1 MHVLVTGATGFIGRS
16 LVPSL
21 IQRGHTVTAWV
32 RNPDRARA
40 LIGGDVRLVGARDDA
55 ALARTI
61 ESVDGVINLA
71 GEPVAMTRWTAARRS
86 SLTSSRVDTTRLL
99 VDAIARANR
108 RPSVLVSASAI
119 GVYGDAGDAECR
131 ENAPAGAGFLAD
143 LCVAWER
150 EAQRANA
157 LGVRVAIPRIGVVL
171 GAEGGALAPMLPAFR
186 LGLGGPIAGGRQW
199 LSWIHLDDM
208 VGVLVSM
215 LEDKRW
221 SGAVNAVAPGAVR
234 NVDFARALG
243 AAVHRPAVLPLP
255 GAALR
260 LALGESAQ
268 VVTASQRV
276 VPARLHA
283 GGFRFAHPELAGA
296 LQEVLG
302 LVNTVD
308 IARASSDAVK
318 GARFQLRQSALLDA
332 PLHEVFPFFA
342 RAENL
347 GLITPSWTAFR
358 ILKAPPEMSVDA
370 RIDYT
375 IKLNGIP
382 MRWRTRIAV
391 WEPATPGGTTARFVD
406 SQERGPYSLWWHEH
420 RFEAVGDKTLMSD
433 TVHYTLPLGPL
444 GWIAHAV
451 MVRGMLRRIF
461 GFRYQAM
468 RARFGIGGRA
478 DEAETRATAAA
489 A

>member
-157 LGVRVAIPRIGVVL
+157 LGVRVAIP
-171 GAEGGALAPMLPAFR
+171 ASA
-186 LGLGGPIAGGRQW
+186 
-199 LSWIHLDDM
+199 
-208 VGVLVSM
+208 
-215 LEDKRW
+215 W
-221 SGAVNAVAPGAVR
+221 S
-234 NVDFARALG
+234 
-243 AAVHRPAVLPLP
+243 
-255 GAALR
+255 
-260 LALGESAQ
+260 S
-268 VVTASQRV
+268 
-276 VPARLHA
+276 VP
-283 GGFRFAHPELAGA
+283 
-296 LQEVLG
+296 
-302 LVNTVD
+302 
-308 IARASSDAVK
+308 K
-318 GARFQLRQSALLDA
+318 GARSRRCCPRFASGSAA
-332 PLHEVFPFFA
+332 PS
-342 RAENL
+342 RA
-347 GLITPSWTAFR
+347 GVS
-358 ILKAPPEMSVDA
+358 
-370 RIDYT
+370 
-375 IKLNGIP
+375 G
-382 MRWRTRIAV
+382 
-391 WEPATPGGTTARFVD
+391 
-406 SQERGPYSLWWHEH
+406 
-420 RFEAVGDKTLMSD
+420 
-433 TVHYTLPLGPL
+433 
-444 GWIAHAV
+444 
-451 MVRGMLRRIF
+451 
-461 GFRYQAM
+461 
-468 RARFGIGGRA
+468 
-478 DEAETRATAAA
+478 
-489 A
+489 